1 MLPATRPEVPVST
14 TPPAA
19 HEARAANEVRPGA
32 KLEQAEPV
40 LLSGTQR
47 WYHVLSWP
55 ASWVFLLLVV
65 ANRYG
70 PERMGHPGPVLA
82 AGAGLVLYFFFR
94 HSGSFHLTPRRLR
107 WTPRFGKPVEVP
119 LESIASGGVSHR
131 QAWGQVQVQGAQR
144 VAVSHALHASELAA
158 MVELHRQP
166 LFLGRVG
173 GQSPV
178 SEVAHFEVW
187 RSEESHAGGEPA
199 EEGLAVVRPGYV
211 AFLPAGRHAEVV
223 RGLLGPAASGA
234 RVEVPVG
241 LLVEQLRWLP
251 EDDFDRH
258 LEQAV
263 RASGGVRWP
272 ASEVRHVTPR
282 RREYHLMA
290 RGQVL
295 AGRPDA
301 EGHEALGR
309 MARAVS
315 P

>member
-1 MLPATRPEVPVST
+1 MLDSKRPPSAEGAPVT
-14 TPPAA
+14 
-19 HEARAANEVRPGA
+19 NEVRQGSG
-32 KLEQAEPV
+32 LQQAEPV

-70 PERMGHPGPVLA
+70 PERLGHPGPVLA

-94 HSGSFHLTPRRLR
+94 HSGTFHLTPQRLR

-119 LESIASGGVSHR
+119 LESISAGGVSHR
-131 QAWGQVQVQGAQR
+131 QAWGEVHVEGARR
-144 VAVSHALHASELAA
+144 VAVSHASQASQLAA
-158 MVELHRQP
+158 LVELHRQP

-187 RSEESHAGGEPA
+187 RSQEALASGERA
-199 EEGLAVVRPGYV
+199 EEGLVVVRPEYV
-211 AFLPAGRHAEVV
+211 AFLPAHRQAEVV

-258 LEQAV
+258 LAQAV
-263 RASGGVRWP
+263 RASGGMRWP
-272 ASEVRHVTPR
+272 ASEVRHVTPAR
-282 RREYHLMA
+282 SREYHLLA

-301 EGHEALGR
+301 DDHETLSR
-309 MARAVS
+309 MAHTISA
-315 P
+315 